1 MPCFV
6 STGGTSQ
13 VDIPFVKWLCLTF
26 RESSTRDEQSRSI
39 DQPEWPMASN
49 PDFFSH
55 FAITS
60 NETEPSASRSL
71 QPQSAGISTPE
82 CSELV
87 DGVRSTSSICHTNR
101 AVASA
106 GMDVH
111 PKILRAHVHRWRN
124 DELIAVLRGTQTLRE
139 VLEKALQLFVVP
151 NGDMSR

>member
-13 VDIPFVKWLCLTF
+13 VDIPFVKWLCLTL

-60 NETEPSASRSL
+60 NETEPSASRRAIQRGAWFEQRVDSGGCGL
-71 QPQSAGISTPE
+71 GCQVPQVMLSP
-82 CSELV
+82 V
-87 DGVRSTSSICHTNR
+87 KV
-101 AVASA
+101 
-106 GMDVH
+106 
-111 PKILRAHVHRWRN
+111 PKPCQAK
-124 DELIAVLRGTQTLRE
+124 DEA
-139 VLEKALQLFVVP
+139 
-151 NGDMSR
+151 